1 MIKQG
6 NATLAGETEARLF
19 QVKDHPNC
27 SSIIALNSL
36 DLEIIQQNIFEGVT
50 KYKNLMICRG
60 RRRHTFLLEKYIFA
74 NNFQRCSVYSFESLF
89 FCQLDPESDWSKH

>member
-1 MIKQG
+1 MTINKQWYSNDHQKKQLRNQMIKQG

-36 DLEIIQQNIFEGVT
+36 DLEIIRQNIFKGV
-50 KYKNLMICRG
+50 KK
-60 RRRHTFLLEKYIFA
+60 
-74 NNFQRCSVYSFESLF
+74 
-89 FCQLDPESDWSKH
+89 

>member
-50 KYKNLMICRG
+50 K
-60 RRRHTFLLEKYIFA
+60 
-74 NNFQRCSVYSFESLF
+74 
-89 FCQLDPESDWSKH
+89 